1 MNKIGVIIVAGGS
14 GSRMK
19 SKTPKQFIA
28 INGKPLLQY
37 TIDLFFKWNQ
47 NIDLILVLPE
57 NQIDNWKNL
66 VETNNYSSNYRIC
79 KGGKERFDSV
89 KNGLNLLENELIMI
103 HDGVRPL
110 VSSPTLDRCLD
121 TANTSGSAIPVISI
135 IDSIRKIT
143 PDGSQPI
150 DRNSLK
156 LVQTPQSFKKDWI
169 KKAYEQAFSND
180 FTDDASVVQ
189 KAGYP
194 INLVEGNLE
203 NIKITTSDDLKLA
216 EFYLQN

>member
-14 GSRMK
+14 GSRMN

-37 TIDLFFKWNQ
+37 TIDRFFKWNQ

-66 VETNNYSSNYRIC
+66 VETNNYPSNYSIC

-89 KNGLNLLENELIMI
+89 KNGLDLLENELIMI

-121 TANTSGSAIPVISI
+121 TANTSGSAIPVISL
-135 IDSIRKIT
+135 IDSIRKLT

>member
-19 SKTPKQFIA
+19 SKTPKQFLA
-28 INGKPLLQY
+28 VNGKPLLQY
-37 TIDLFFKWNQ
+37 TIDLFFNWNP

-66 VETNNYSSNYRIC
+66 VATKNYPLNYNIC

-89 KNGLNLLENELIMI
+89 KNGLGLLENELIMI

-110 VSSPTLDRCLD
+110 VSSSTLDRCLN
-121 TANTSGSAIPVISI
+121 TANISGSAVPVISL

-143 PDGSQPI
+143 SDGSQPI
-150 DRNSLK
+150 DRNSLR
-156 LVQTPQSFKKDWI
+156 LVQTPQSFKKEWI
-169 KKAYEQAFSND
+169 KKAYERAFSID

-216 EFYLQN
+216 EFYLQK